1 MAVFPLAYSR
11 VRKTPWFVFQDE
23 SVKTILTGSHKAPSG
38 STATDKDKG
47 FPKEVLPSLCSDA
60 TPSGLTTP
68 HKLAPRDAEVYI
80 STASV

>member
-1 MAVFPLAYSR
+1 M
-11 VRKTPWFVFQDE
+11 FQDE